1 MEYRTL
7 GKTGLV
13 VSRLCFGAL
22 TIGPLQ
28 KNLSVGEG
36 AKVIRYALEKGINFF
51 DTAELYETYTHIQEG
66 VKGFSNQ
73 VVIATRSY
81 AYTREGMRTSLEK
94 ALRSMGRDYIDIF
107 LLHEQESI
115 YTIRGHWEAVECLI
129 RAKEEG
135 IVRAIGIST
144 HCVDA
149 VWAAARIPEFDVL
162 QPILNIDG
170 VGIRGGGRDDML
182 RAAREAVFMGKGIY
196 GMKALGGGNLLEKVD
211 ESLNYILSI
220 EDLSAV
226 AIGMSTPA
234 EVDYNIAFFKDRKVP
249 EKIRREVGSKKRVL
263 YIEDWCAGCG
273 KCVARC
279 TAQAL
284 TLVGGK
290 AFVDR
295 QRCRLCGYCGAVC
308 PEFCIKII

>member
-7 GKTGLV
+7 GNTGLV

-28 KNLSVGEG
+28 KNLPVREG
-36 AKVIRYALEKGINFF
+36 AKIIRHALEKGIIFL
-51 DTAELYETYTHIQEG
+51 DTAELYGTYAHIREG
-66 VKGFSNQ
+66 LKGFGDQ

-81 AYTREGMRTSLEK
+81 AYTREGMRASLEK
-94 ALRSMGRDYIDIF
+94 AMRSMGRDYIDIF

-115 YTIRGHWEAVECLI
+115 YTIKGHWEAVECLI

-149 VWAAARIPEFDVL
+149 MWAAARIPEFDVL

-170 VGIRGGGRDDML
+170 IGIRGGGREDML
-182 RAAREAVFMGKGIY
+182 RAISEAAYMGKGIY
-196 GMKALGGGNLLEKVD
+196 GMKALGGGNLLDRVN
-211 ESLNYILSI
+211 ESLNYILSV

-226 AIGMSTPA
+226 AIGMATPA

-249 EKIRREVGSKKRVL
+249 ENIRREVCSKKRII

-273 KCVARC
+273 KCVERC

-284 TLVGGK
+284 ALVGGK
-290 AFVDR
+290 AVVDR